1 MKEFLTKQVRDNVF
15 NLQEAKSNFMQVDKI
30 TLKDIGLYDNEESIG
45 LISHLNF
52 CKSNGGKIQ
61 LDYFL
66 SHPLSSISTIEQ
78 RQNAIA
84 HFISKIDFVQD
95 LKITNGT
102 TLVIEKFFDTGFKRI
117 PTQIS
122 LAAAYWYQFTS
133 ASDYSLLKYSLE
145 HVILFYENLNKWL
158 SVFETIKDNPII
170 EALVDKVK
178 KYTKHPS
185 LISLPSTK
193 KLENPQ
199 IVLSL
204 SHFFLY
210 QYKNSTLQLLEYY
223 YELDAYYSMAVAS
236 KKYHFVF
243 PTWVESETPLFE
255 VNAAIHPLVIN
266 AVDNALSLSH
276 QSNLLFLTGANM
288 AGKSTFIKT
297 TGIVLYLAHI
307 GIGVPAQKLNLSL
320 FDGLITNLTIAD
332 NIIKGESYFFNE
344 VQRIKNTVE
353 KIIDGKKYFV
363 LIDEL
368 FKGTN
373 IQDAMKCS
381 TAVIEGLQNLRNSL
395 FIISTHLYEIS
406 DGLKG
411 FDDIQF
417 SYFETAV
424 QEKELIFH
432 YQLKNGVSQDRLGY
446 LILEREGVVDLLKK
460 ITKNKY

>member
-1 MKEFLTKQVRDNVF
+1 
-15 NLQEAKSNFMQVDKI
+15 MQVDKI
-30 TLKDIGLYDNEESIG
+30 TLKDIGLFDNEESIG

-66 SHPLSSISTIEQ
+66 SNPLSSISSIEQ

-84 HFISKIDFVQD
+84 YFITNIHFVEA

-122 LAAAYWYQFTS
+122 LPAAYWYQFIS
-133 ASDYSLLKYSLE
+133 ASDYSLLRYSLE
-145 HVILFYENLNKWL
+145 HLILFYENLNKWV
-158 SVFETIKDNPII
+158 SVFKSINDNPII
-170 EALVDKVK
+170 EALVQKIK
-178 KYTKHPS
+178 KYTSHPS
-185 LISLPSTK
+185 LANLPSSH

-199 IVLSL
+199 TVLTYC
-204 SHFFLY
+204 HFFLY
-210 QYKNSTLQLLEYY
+210 HYKNNTLQLLEYY
-223 YELDAYYSMAVAS
+223 YELDAYYSMAMAS
-236 KKYHFVF
+236 KNYHFVF
-243 PTWVESETPLFE
+243 PRWLENDTPIFE
-255 VNAAIHPLVIN
+255 VTAAIHPLVTN
-266 AVDNALSLSH
+266 AVDNKLSLSH

-297 TGIVLYLAHI
+297 IGIVLYLAHI
-307 GIGVPAQKLNLSL
+307 GIGVPAKKLELTL

-332 NIIKGESYFFNE
+332 NIMKGESYFFNE
-344 VQRIKNTVE
+344 VQRIKNTIE
-353 KIIDGKKYFV
+353 KIIDGKNYFV

-411 FDDIQF
+411 FSNIQF

-432 YQLKNGVSQDRLGY
+432 YQLKEGVSQDRLGY
-446 LILEREGVVDLLKK
+446 LILEREGVVNLLKN
-460 ITKNKY
+460 ISKNKY

>member
-1 MKEFLTKQVRDNVF
+1 
-15 NLQEAKSNFMQVDKI
+15 MQVDKI
-30 TLKDIGLYDNEESIG
+30 TLKDIGLFDNEESIG

-52 CKSNGGKIQ
+52 CKSNGGKMQ
-61 LDYFL
+61 LDHFL
-66 SHPLSSISTIEQ
+66 SSPLSSISSIEQ

-84 HFISKIDFVQD
+84 YFITNIHFVEA

-122 LAAAYWYQFTS
+122 LPAAYWYQFIS
-133 ASDYSLLKYSLE
+133 ASDYSLLRYSLE
-145 HVILFYENLNKWL
+145 HIILFYENLNKWV
-158 SVFETIKDNPII
+158 SVFESINDNHII
-170 EALVDKVK
+170 EALVQKIK
-178 KYTKHPS
+178 KYTSHPS
-185 LISLPSTK
+185 LANLPSFH

-199 IVLSL
+199 TVLTYC
-204 SHFFLY
+204 HFFLY
-210 QYKNSTLQLLEYY
+210 HYKNNTLQLLEYY
-223 YELDAYYSMAVAS
+223 YELDAYYSMAMAS
-236 KKYHFVF
+236 KNYHFVF
-243 PTWVESETPLFE
+243 PRWLENDTPIFE
-255 VNAAIHPLVIN
+255 VTAAIHPLVTN
-266 AVDNALSLSH
+266 AVDNKLSLSH

-297 TGIVLYLAHI
+297 IGIVLYLAHI
-307 GIGVPAQKLNLSL
+307 GIGVPAKKLELTL

-332 NIIKGESYFFNE
+332 NIMKGESYFFNE
-344 VQRIKNTVE
+344 VQRIKNTIE
-353 KIIDGKKYFV
+353 KIIDGKNYFV

-411 FDDIQF
+411 FSNIQF

-432 YQLKNGVSQDRLGY
+432 YQLKEGVSQDRLGY
-446 LILEREGVVDLLKK
+446 LILEREGVVNLLKN
-460 ITKNKY
+460 ISKNKY

>member
-1 MKEFLTKQVRDNVF
+1 
-15 NLQEAKSNFMQVDKI
+15 MQVDKI
-30 TLKDIGLYDNEESIG
+30 TLKDIGLFDNEESIG

-52 CKSNGGKIQ
+52 CKSNGGKMQ
-61 LDYFL
+61 LDHFL
-66 SHPLSSISTIEQ
+66 SSPLSSISSIEQ

-84 HFISKIDFVQD
+84 YFITNIHFVEA

-122 LAAAYWYQFTS
+122 LPAAYWYQFIS
-133 ASDYSLLKYSLE
+133 ASDYSLLRYSLE
-145 HVILFYENLNKWL
+145 HIILFYENLNKWV
-158 SVFETIKDNPII
+158 SVFESINDNPII
-170 EALVDKVK
+170 EALVQKIK
-178 KYTKHPS
+178 KYTSHPS
-185 LISLPSTK
+185 LANLPSSH

-199 IVLSL
+199 TVLTYC
-204 SHFFLY
+204 HFFLY
-210 QYKNSTLQLLEYY
+210 HYKNNTLQLLEYY
-223 YELDAYYSMAVAS
+223 YELDAYYSMAMAS
-236 KKYHFVF
+236 KNYHFVF
-243 PTWVESETPLFE
+243 PRWLENDTPIFE
-255 VNAAIHPLVIN
+255 VTSAIHPLVTN
-266 AVDNALSLSH
+266 AVDNKLSLSH

-297 TGIVLYLAHI
+297 IGIVLYLAHI
-307 GIGVPAQKLNLSL
+307 GIGVPAKKLELTL

-332 NIIKGESYFFNE
+332 NIMKGESYFFNE
-344 VQRIKNTVE
+344 VQRIKNTIE
-353 KIIDGKKYFV
+353 KIIDGKNYFV

-411 FDDIQF
+411 FSNIQF

-432 YQLKNGVSQDRLGY
+432 YQLKEGVSQDRLGY
-446 LILEREGVVDLLKK
+446 LILEREGVVNLLKN
-460 ITKNKY
+460 ISKNKY

>member
-1 MKEFLTKQVRDNVF
+1 
-15 NLQEAKSNFMQVDKI
+15 MQVDKI
-30 TLKDIGLYDNEESIG
+30 TLKDIGLFDNEESAG
-45 LISHLNF
+45 LITHLNF
-52 CKSNGGKIQ
+52 CKSNGGKMQ
-61 LDYFL
+61 LDHFL
-66 SHPLSSISTIEQ
+66 SSPLSCISSIEQ

-84 HFISKIDFVQD
+84 YFITNIHFVEA

-122 LAAAYWYQFTS
+122 LPAAYWYQFMS
-133 ASDYSLLKYSLE
+133 ASDYSLLRYSLE
-145 HVILFYENLNKWL
+145 HLILFYENLNKWV
-158 SVFETIKDNPII
+158 SVFESINDNPII
-170 EALVDKVK
+170 EALVQKIK
-178 KYTKHPS
+178 KYTNHPS
-185 LISLPSTK
+185 LASLPASN
-193 KLENPQ
+193 KLEHPQ
-199 IVLSL
+199 AVLSYC
-204 SHFFLY
+204 HFFLY
-210 QYKNSTLQLLEYY
+210 HYKNNTLQLLEYY
-223 YELDAYYSMAVAS
+223 YELDAYYSMAMAS
-236 KKYHFVF
+236 KNYHFVF
-243 PTWVESETPLFE
+243 PRWIESEQPLFE
-255 VNAAIHPLVIN
+255 VTAAIHPLVTN
-266 AVDNALSLSH
+266 AVDNKLSLSH

-297 TGIVLYLAHI
+297 IGIVLYLAHI
-307 GIGVPAQKLNLSL
+307 GIGVPAKKLELSL

-332 NIIKGESYFFNE
+332 NIVKGESYFFNE
-344 VQRIKNTVE
+344 VQRIKNTIE

-406 DGLKG
+406 DGLKD
-411 FDDIQF
+411 FSNIQF

-432 YQLKNGVSQDRLGY
+432 YQLKEGVSQDRLGY
-446 LILEREGVVDLLKK
+446 LILEREGVVDLLKN
-460 ITKNKY
+460 ISKNKY

>member
-1 MKEFLTKQVRDNVF
+1 
-15 NLQEAKSNFMQVDKI
+15 MQVDKI
-30 TLKDIGLYDNEESIG
+30 TLKDIGLFDNEESIG

-52 CKSNGGKIQ
+52 CKSNGGKMQ
-61 LDYFL
+61 LDHFL
-66 SHPLSSISTIEQ
+66 SSPLSSISSIEQ

-84 HFISKIDFVQD
+84 YFITNIHFVEA

-122 LAAAYWYQFTS
+122 LPAAYWYQFIS
-133 ASDYSLLKYSLE
+133 ASDYSLLRYSLE
-145 HVILFYENLNKWL
+145 HIILFYENLNKWV
-158 SVFETIKDNPII
+158 SVFESINDNPII
-170 EALVDKVK
+170 EALVQKIK
-178 KYTKHPS
+178 KYTSHPS
-185 LISLPSTK
+185 LANLPSSH

-199 IVLSL
+199 TVLTYC
-204 SHFFLY
+204 HFFLY
-210 QYKNSTLQLLEYY
+210 HYKNNTLQLLEYY
-223 YELDAYYSMAVAS
+223 YELDAYYSMAMAS
-236 KKYHFVF
+236 KNYHFVF
-243 PTWVESETPLFE
+243 PRWLENDTPIFE
-255 VNAAIHPLVIN
+255 VTAAIHPLVTN
-266 AVDNALSLSH
+266 AVDNKLSLSH

-297 TGIVLYLAHI
+297 IGIVLYLAHI
-307 GIGVPAQKLNLSL
+307 GIGVPAKKLELTL

-332 NIIKGESYFFNE
+332 NIMKGESYFFNE
-344 VQRIKNTVE
+344 VQRIKNTIE
-353 KIIDGKKYFV
+353 KIIDGKNYFV

-411 FDDIQF
+411 FNNIQF

-432 YQLKNGVSQDRLGY
+432 YQLKEGVSQDRLGY
-446 LILEREGVVDLLKK
+446 LILEREGVVNLLKN
-460 ITKNKY
+460 ISKNKY

>member
-1 MKEFLTKQVRDNVF
+1 
-15 NLQEAKSNFMQVDKI
+15 MQVDKI
-30 TLKDIGLYDNEESIG
+30 TLKDIGLFDNEESIG

-52 CKSNGGKIQ
+52 CKSNGGKMQ
-61 LDYFL
+61 LDHFL
-66 SHPLSSISTIEQ
+66 SSPLSSISSIEQ

-84 HFISKIDFVQD
+84 YFITNIHFVEA

-122 LAAAYWYQFTS
+122 LPAAYWYQFIS
-133 ASDYSLLKYSLE
+133 ASDYSLLRYSLE
-145 HVILFYENLNKWL
+145 HIILFYENLNKWV
-158 SVFETIKDNPII
+158 SVFESINDNPII
-170 EALVDKVK
+170 EALVQKIK
-178 KYTKHPS
+178 KYTSHPS
-185 LISLPSTK
+185 LANLPSSH
-193 KLENPQ
+193 KLEKPQ
-199 IVLSL
+199 TVLTYC
-204 SHFFLY
+204 HFFLY
-210 QYKNSTLQLLEYY
+210 HYKNNTLQLLEYY
-223 YELDAYYSMAVAS
+223 YELDAYYSMAMAS
-236 KKYHFVF
+236 KNYHFVF
-243 PTWVESETPLFE
+243 PRWLENDTPIFE
-255 VNAAIHPLVIN
+255 VTSAIHPLVTN
-266 AVDNALSLSH
+266 AVDNKLSLSH

-297 TGIVLYLAHI
+297 IGIVLYLAHI
-307 GIGVPAQKLNLSL
+307 GIGVPAKKLELTL

-332 NIIKGESYFFNE
+332 NIMKGESYFFNE
-344 VQRIKNTVE
+344 VQRIKNTIE
-353 KIIDGKKYFV
+353 KIIDGKNYFV

-411 FDDIQF
+411 FNNIQF

-432 YQLKNGVSQDRLGY
+432 YQLKEGVSQDRLGY
-446 LILEREGVVDLLKK
+446 LILEREGVVELLKN
-460 ITKNKY
+460 INKNKY

>member
-1 MKEFLTKQVRDNVF
+1 
-15 NLQEAKSNFMQVDKI
+15 MQVDKI
-30 TLKDIGLYDNEESIG
+30 TLKDIGLFDNEESAG

-52 CKSNGGKIQ
+52 CKSNGGKMQ
-61 LDYFL
+61 LDHFL
-66 SHPLSSISTIEQ
+66 SSPLSSISSIEQ

-84 HFISKIDFVQD
+84 YFITNIHFVEA

-122 LAAAYWYQFTS
+122 LPAAYWYQFMS
-133 ASDYSLLKYSLE
+133 ASDYSLLRYSLE
-145 HVILFYENLNKWL
+145 HLILFYENLNKWV
-158 SVFETIKDNPII
+158 SVFESINDNPII
-170 EALVDKVK
+170 EALVQKIK
-178 KYTKHPS
+178 KYTNHPS
-185 LISLPSTK
+185 LASLPASN
-193 KLENPQ
+193 KLEHPQ
-199 IVLSL
+199 AVLSYC
-204 SHFFLY
+204 HFFLY
-210 QYKNSTLQLLEYY
+210 HYKNNTLQLLEYY
-223 YELDAYYSMAVAS
+223 YELDAYYSMAMAS
-236 KKYHFVF
+236 KNYHFVF
-243 PTWVESETPLFE
+243 PRWIESEQPLFE
-255 VNAAIHPLVIN
+255 VTAAIHPLVTN
-266 AVDNALSLSH
+266 AVDNKLSLSH

-297 TGIVLYLAHI
+297 IGIVLYLAHI
-307 GIGVPAQKLNLSL
+307 GIGVPAKKLELSL

-332 NIIKGESYFFNE
+332 NIVKGESYFFNE
-344 VQRIKNTVE
+344 VQRIKNTIE

-411 FDDIQF
+411 FNNIQF

-432 YQLKNGVSQDRLGY
+432 YQLKEGVSQDRLGY
-446 LILEREGVVDLLKK
+446 LILEREGVVDLLKN
-460 ITKNKY
+460 ISKNKY